1 MQILFTVH
9 SKLNGSKN
17 SFNPHITCVCFF
29 LYTDV
34 TGACCSREKRKPE
47 ASDQAC

>member
-17 SFNPHITCVCFF
+17 SFNPHITCFCFF
-29 LYTDV
+29 YTDV
-34 TGACCSREKRKPE
+34 TGACCSREKRQPE